1 MCFIRK
7 VNEFYNFFIYYMFC
21 IFYKIELKK
30 KKVKF
35 YEIWFLYVFYEK
47 IWYNEKFSNF
57 LKFKYLIIKKYQT
70 FSK

>member
-1 MCFIRK
+1 MYFIRK

>member
-57 LKFKYLIIKKYQT
+57 LKFKYLIIKKYQI

>member
-1 MCFIRK
+1 MYFIRK

-57 LKFKYLIIKKYQT
+57 LKFKYLIIKKYQI

>member
-30 KKVKF
+30 KKIKF

>member
-57 LKFKYLIIKKYQT
+57 LKFKYSIIKKYQT

>member
-57 LKFKYLIIKKYQT
+57 LKFKYLIIKKY
-70 FSK
+70 